1 MHRSA
6 NHGRT
11 RATVAIAIPSPR
23 AIFLWAFGL
32 AALWASLVLS
42 ASLGTMPA
50 WNLSSLW
57 SAPPSQNVT
66 HPEDLAL
73 TAGTDYDVADREAIV
88 DLIRGYRRQTKESW
102 RQRLADAIYYVSVDA
117 SVDPLLVA
125 SIVATESSFHSRVES
140 RAGAVGL
147 MQLRPFVAREV
158 ARDSS
163 IEWKGLATLHSPDHN
178 VQIGVKYYK
187 ELLDR
192 FDGDVQVALTAY
204 NYGPTRVSRQ
214 LANGTYSG
222 SDYANEILS
231 LYETLNRRRAA

>member
-1 MHRSA
+1 M
-6 NHGRT
+6 
-11 RATVAIAIPSPR
+11 VAIAVPTPR
-23 AIFLWAFGL
+23 AIFLMACAL
-32 AALWASLVLS
+32 AALWASLMMS
-42 ASLGTMPA
+42 ASSGMMPN
-50 WNLSSLW
+50 WSLSSLW
-57 SAPPSQNVT
+57 ATSPPENSTQLAAPSP
-66 HPEDLAL
+66 
-73 TAGTDYDVADREAIV
+73 TAGTDHGVEDREAIV
-88 DLIRGYRRQTKESW
+88 KLIRGYRRQTKESW
-102 RQRLADAIYYVSVDA
+102 RQRLADAIYYESVDA

-125 SIVATESSFHSRVES
+125 SIVATESSFHSRVKS

-147 MQLRPFVAREV
+147 MQLRPHVAREV

-178 VQIGVKYYK
+178 VQIGVQYYK